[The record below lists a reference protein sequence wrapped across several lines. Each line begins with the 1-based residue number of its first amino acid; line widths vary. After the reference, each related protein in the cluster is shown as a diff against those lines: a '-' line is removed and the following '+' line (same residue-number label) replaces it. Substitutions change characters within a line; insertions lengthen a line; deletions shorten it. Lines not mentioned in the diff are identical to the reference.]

1 MRRTTLGAL
10 FFGWLYG
17 VPFLLIV
24 GLIRR
29 YTLPTLA
36 TRAEAEHFAAVTDRY
51 LSTAMGLNVAVP
63 LLGLL
68 VAVMLRD
75 RYWRTHFL
83 GALAGMLLFMAVYAM
98 AATQSAAPLIGTVP
112 PTLEPVPEVTVCI
125 PTSGGHPCPGG

>member
-29 YTLPTLA
+29 ATPPTLA
-36 TRAEAEHFAAVTDRY
+36 TRADAEHFGAVTDRY
-51 LSTAMGLNVAVP
+51 LGAAMILNAAVP

-68 VAVMLRD
+68 LAALLHD

-83 GALAGMLLFMAVYAM
+83 AALAGMLLFLAVYGT
-98 AATQSAAPLIGTVP
+98 AASQSAAPLIGTVP
-112 PTLEPVPEVTVCI
+112 PALEPAPRVTQCI
-125 PTSGGHPCPGG
+125 PTSGGRTCPGG

>member
-29 YTLPTLA
+29 YTLPTFA
-36 TRAEAEHFAAVTDRY
+36 TRAEAEHFAVVTDRY
-51 LSTAMGLNVAVP
+51 LSAAMGLNVAVP

-83 GALAGMLLFMAVYAM
+83 GALAGMLLFLAAYGM

-112 PTLEPVPEVTVCI
+112 PALEPVPEVTVCI
-125 PTSGGHPCPGG
+125 PASGGRTCPGG